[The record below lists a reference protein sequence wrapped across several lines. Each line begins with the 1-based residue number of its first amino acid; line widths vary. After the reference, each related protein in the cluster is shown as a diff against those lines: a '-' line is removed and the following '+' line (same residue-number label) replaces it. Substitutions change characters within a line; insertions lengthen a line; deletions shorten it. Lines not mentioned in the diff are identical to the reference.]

1 MTWTAMALTAETATY
16 LLALFAWL
24 RSREY
29 SIAEAGAVA
38 IVSVF
43 MLFSLIHQIA
53 SFSGAPSSDYI
64 LEVGLLVTLGYLSW
78 RRRLWLHLQHDF
90 KAILDLLGQ
99 ESFSVGV
106 LAATWTAMSVL
117 IVIAWLA
124 PAGGEPLHWASE
136 TVKLSLGNPLL
147 ASGGPPLS
155 PLNSDALF
163 LHLSRFGL
171 LPGACGFGLL
181 AHLAV
186 GLGTYALARRY
197 AWPPMALTVT
207 LVVVSMPRLV
217 VQGIQPRGE
226 LIATAAVT
234 VALVLLYRLV
244 EQHQAGDLL
253 LFLFC
258 TAFSIHRHP
267 MSLGLAAVLVLLL
280 LLVMARRYG
289 WIIWG
294 ELLAGRGL
302 GAALAL
308 PLVLILA
315 QVPVFGLNLARG
327 YPFFGSP
334 NAFANNGLAEAGIN
348 LLRYPLLSID
358 PTEALRRSL
367 LWLTGLDLA
376 NLVAAIDALVVAP
389 LAAQA
394 GAKGVFTPIFSG
406 GGGLGFGPLV
416 PLLVMSAMVYAF
428 FRGPRRL
435 KAVSVAWAGYL
446 YLAALVLAWRPDS
459 LGALTPLYAAN
470 GFMVAFFLPPY
481 RLRRRG
487 MRLLQ
492 SLSVLLLVFSF
503 YLALQ
508 NLTSTF

>member
-1 MTWTAMALTAETATY
+1 
-16 LLALFAWL
+16 
-24 RSREY
+24 
-29 SIAEAGAVA
+29 
-38 IVSVF
+38 
-43 MLFSLIHQIA
+43 
-53 SFSGAPSSDYI
+53 
-64 LEVGLLVTLGYLSW
+64 
-78 RRRLWLHLQHDF
+78 
-90 KAILDLLGQ
+90 
-99 ESFSVGV
+99 
-106 LAATWTAMSVL
+106 
-117 IVIAWLA
+117 
-124 PAGGEPLHWASE
+124 
-136 TVKLSLGNPLL
+136 
-147 ASGGPPLS
+147 
-155 PLNSDALF
+155 
-163 LHLSRFGL
+163 
-171 LPGACGFGLL
+171 
-181 AHLAV
+181 V

-197 AWPPMALTVT
+197 AWPPMALTIT

-217 VQGIQPRGE
+217 VQSIQPRPE

-244 EQHQAGDLL
+244 EQHQTGDLL
-253 LFLFC
+253 LFLIC

-267 MSLGLAAVLVLLL
+267 MSLGLAPVLVLLL

-294 ELLAGRGL
+294 ELFAGSGL
-302 GAALAL
+302 GVALTM

-315 QVPVFGLNLARG
+315 QVPVFGLNLSRG
-327 YPFFGSP
+327 YPFFGTP
-334 NAFANNGLAEAGIN
+334 DAFADNGLAEAGIN
-348 LLRYPLLSID
+348 LLRYLLLSVD

-389 LAAQA
+389 LAAKA
-394 GAKGVFTPIFSG
+394 GTKAVFTPIFS

-416 PLLVMSAMVYAF
+416 PLLVLSAMVYAF

-459 LGALTPLYAAN
+459 LGVLTPLFAAN
-470 GFMVAFFLPPY
+470 GYMVAFFLPPY

-508 NLTSTF
+508 NLASSF